1 MPATP
6 PVTYGDE
13 PEEPKQHSF
22 QLRYDALVIAVG
34 AYNQSKLM
42 SFVTTSENVLTLC
55 GQRSTSPG

>member
-34 AYNQSKLM
+34 AYNQSKLL
-42 SFVTTSENVLTLC
+42 SLITTSENMLILSD
-55 GQRSTSPG
+55 QRSTSRG